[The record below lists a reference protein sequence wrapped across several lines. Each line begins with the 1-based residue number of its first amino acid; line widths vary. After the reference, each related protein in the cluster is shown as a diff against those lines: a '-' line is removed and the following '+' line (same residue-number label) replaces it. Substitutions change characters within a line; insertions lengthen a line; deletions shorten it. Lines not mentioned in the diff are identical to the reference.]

1 MRALGVDPGTVVTGY
16 GIVDEEG
23 NQLFHVSSGTIQ
35 FSPKSEICNRL
46 QQIYIEIEKIIQA
59 NRPDAVVIE
68 KGFYSKNVQALVR
81 LSQVNGV
88 IMLTSVNAGIP
99 MLDYTP
105 LEVKQSIVGYGEA
118 KKEQVQHM
126 VGKILRLVEP
136 PTPLHASDALAIAI
150 CYLNSYKFR
159 ELR

>member
-16 GIVDEEG
+16 GLVDEED
-23 NQLFHVSSGTIQ
+23 NHLFHVSSGTIQ
-35 FSPKSEICNRL
+35 FPPKSDICYRL
-46 QQIYIEIEKIIQA
+46 QQIYNEIDKIIQA

-68 KGFYSKNVQALVR
+68 KGFYSKNVQTLVR

-99 MLDYTP
+99 LFEFSP
-105 LEVKQSIVGYGEA
+105 LEVKQSVVGYGAA

-126 VGKILRLVEP
+126 IGKILRLVEP
-136 PTPLHASDALAIAI
+136 PTPHHASDALAIAI